1 MFKINRFTLVSL
13 VLVGAYLLSACG
25 GALPQ
30 SGLPQAGI
38 KVQAKEIVFTGVV
51 EAINGNEWTV
61 SGQVIT
67 VEPSAAVDP
76 NIQVG
81 MIVKVE
87 GQVSSTG
94 EVTAL
99 KVETSAVLDDNA
111 SGANAN
117 DDNLNANS
125 NANTNDDNSNSANDN
140 SNETAGAGTE
150 IFGVVESLTT
160 DAITVNGIEYQL
172 AQFTEF
178 KDAVAVGDQVKLHV
192 IVNADGTFTIR
203 EIEKSTGNGVDDN
216 SNNSNDD
223 NGNESNSKDSN
234 SNDDH
239 GNDDSSNDDHDDD
252 NGGGS
257 GQGGGGDDGGN
268 GNGNGNGG

>member
-1 MFKINRFTLVSL
+1 MEGLSLNQGCRRPVS
-13 VLVGAYLLSACG
+13 
-25 GALPQ
+25 
-30 SGLPQAGI
+30 
-38 KVQAKEIVFTGVV
+38 VQAKEIVFTGVV

-223 NGNESNSKDSN
+223 NGNEGNSKDSN

-239 GNDDSSNDDHDDD
+239 GNDNSSNDDHDDD

-268 GNGNGNGG
+268 GNGNGG